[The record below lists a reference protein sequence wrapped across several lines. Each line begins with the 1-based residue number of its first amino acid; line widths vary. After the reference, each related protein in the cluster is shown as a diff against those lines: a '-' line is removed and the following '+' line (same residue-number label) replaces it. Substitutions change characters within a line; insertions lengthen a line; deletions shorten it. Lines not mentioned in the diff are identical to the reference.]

1 MIVHLYQS
9 GKFSGNVNYVC
20 LWVSILPTNL
30 TWESLSANCPGI
42 SQAILSICKLSSY
55 SIYLQTVVENVIWLC
70 QSTNSTETNLLYYW
84 VTSSGIH
91 WHLGVYIR
99 RQSCWSYWLLILYR
113 SVLWTYCLEFRC
125 KKVKHSGHRMKGYY
139 RTIWA
144 TEDRLIMF
152 CSLFCKKK
160 KNYFMTKTL
169 NLLPYRG

>member
-1 MIVHLYQS
+1 MFVGIDFAYKPYL
-9 GKFSGNVNYVC
+9 
-20 LWVSILPTNL
+20 
-30 TWESLSANCPGI
+30 GI
-42 SQAILSICKLSSY
+42 SLCKLSWDISGNPFNLQIVLLFY
-55 SIYLQTVVENVIWLC
+55 LSTNCSGKCHLTLSIYKLYRNK
-70 QSTNSTETNLLYYW
+70 SPLLL
-84 VTSSGIH
+84 GH

-99 RQSCWSYWLLILYR
+99 RQSCWSNWLLILYR

-160 KNYFMTKTL
+160 INYFMTKTL